1 MKIFKLAFIGMA
13 LLTVNFSI
21 AQYNRGHATV
31 VAQNYDISDNLD
43 LQAVASIFGE
53 SKDLEDFERRLNDP
67 SVQISNLD
75 LNGDNYV
82 DYLRVLEVVEGDAR
96 IIIIQA
102 VLGQDL
108 FQDVATI
115 ELERQ
120 RDKTVHV
127 QIVGNSY
134 IYGPNYIYEP
144 YYYTRPVFFDMFW
157 LATYR
162 PYYSPWYW
170 GYYPTYYSYW
180 RPMPVFRYHRHVHTY
195 VNPRNKY
202 RYTDSRRL
210 VRADRMYSN
219 VRGNAIERQNPNR
232 SFVSRNENMPNRR
245 ALETTRSTRN
255 SNLQT
260 REGRNDRTTL
270 RNNTN
275 RAEGVSRSTSNEVSR
290 NTRLSDTRQTSRERV
305 SSQEFSRTRA
315 NNNNEVSRST
325 NNAVTPNRATSRNNR
340 ASNNSSTVTT
350 QRQSAPVSNSNSR
363 IERSS
368 RISSQPSRS
377 FSQPSRSNTNIS
389 RGSSTPTMRSS
400 SPSTNRSSGASGG
413 GRSSSSNS
421 SRGGR

>member
-1 MKIFKLAFIGMA
+1 MKILKLAFIGMA

-67 SVQISNLD
+67 ALQVSNLD

-82 DYLRVLEVVEGDAR
+82 DYLRVLEVVEGNAR
-96 IIIIQA
+96 VIIIQA

-180 RPMPVFRYHRHVHTY
+180 RPMPVFRYHRHVRTY
-195 VNPRNKY
+195 VNPRDRY
-202 RYTDSRRL
+202 RYTDRRRL
-210 VRADRMYSN
+210 VRADRMYNN
-219 VRGNAIERQNPNR
+219 VRGNAIERQSPNR
-232 SFVSRNENMPNRR
+232 SFVSRNENMSNRR
-245 ALETTRSTRN
+245 ALETTRSVRN
-255 SNLQT
+255 ASLQT
-260 REGRNDRTTL
+260 LEGRNDRTTL
-270 RNNTN
+270 RSN
-275 RAEGVSRSTSNEVSR
+275 RSGTEEISRSISNEVRR
-290 NTRLSDTRQTSRERV
+290 NSRLSDSRQTSRERV
-305 SSQEFSRTRA
+305 SSEEFSRIRA
-315 NNNNEVSRST
+315 NNNAVSRST
-325 NNAVTPNRATSRNNR
+325 NNAIAPSRATSRSNR
-340 ASNNSSTVTT
+340 TSSNNSSTVTT
-350 QRQSAPVSNSNSR
+350 QRQSAPVSSSR

-377 FSQPSRSNTNIS
+377 FSQPSSSNSNIS
-389 RGSSTPTMRSS
+389 RSRSTPMMRSS
-400 SPSTNRSSGASGG
+400 APSINRSSGGATGG
-413 GRSSSSNS
+413 GRSSSGNS
-421 SRGGR
+421 SRGGGR